1 MTEKINLPETLL
13 AHAPWKEDV
22 DPIWPVSL
30 FILHRNIPR
39 FFFPPKLNEGKAE
52 LVFNQ
57 LKGALLSTSLIEQ
70 PQLLRASDLSPI
82 DKECLYEHYL
92 CLESFQ
98 NTTQGQG
105 FVIDGPGRL
114 LAFLNIEDHLQ
125 IHFLDTKGEWEN
137 AFARLSK
144 IDTAL
149 GEQLGFA
156 FSPKFGFL
164 TADPTLCGTGFIA
177 LIYLHLPALIHT
189 GQLDEILI
197 KHRVETVVAT
207 SMEGAVEKM
216 VGDLLLLKNAFTVGV
231 SEEQILR
238 TLHESAIRLSA
249 LEKSAREKLKAEPS
263 PSVKDE
269 VSRAYGLLL
278 HSYQLQTREALN
290 ALSLLKLGV

>member
-1 MTEKINLPETLL
+1 
-13 AHAPWKEDV
+13 
-22 DPIWPVSL
+22 
-30 FILHRNIPR
+30 
-39 FFFPPKLNEGKAE
+39 
-52 LVFNQ
+52 
-57 LKGALLSTSLIEQ
+57 
-70 PQLLRASDLSPI
+70 
-82 DKECLYEHYL
+82 HYL

-105 FVIDGPGRL
+105 FVIDGPGRF

-125 IHFLDTKGEWEN
+125 IHYLDSKGEWEN
-137 AFARLSK
+137 AFTRLSK

-149 GEQLGFA
+149 GEELGFA

-189 GQLDEILI
+189 DQLDEILI

-207 SMEGAVEKM
+207 SMEGDPEKI

-290 ALSLLKLGV
+290 ALSLLKLGVDLDWVSGITQSKLNDIFFKCRHGHLSHLFQEKTLDPNAITHRRAEFLHKELQGVVLKI